1 MDIQMTPGQARI
13 YDPVLSSIAHG
24 YRNPDV
30 SRVGRVFFPR
40 VVIPQ
45 RGAQILKFGKDS
57 YRLLNA
63 RRAPGANT
71 KRVQYGYTAGAIALV
86 QERLEALVPVELQD
100 EATTVPGVDLSRRSI
115 ENVQEVF
122 DRAEEYEQV
131 QILVNPANYDVNHK
145 VAVAGAAQWDAA
157 TPGIGK
163 QVREAKEAIRAS
175 TGRYP
180 NRMGIAPNVFN
191 ALAESAEIRDRFKFT
206 SSESVTTAMLAA
218 YFQLQEVVVGT
229 DTYLADADADTAD
242 TTDMMSNVAVLA
254 YVPSGASYDV
264 PSFGYTYHLGGHPM
278 VEQGYYDNNARS
290 WVHPVVYERQ
300 VVQTGAGAGFLFTNV
315 LAAP

>member
-1 MDIQMTPGQARI
+1 MDNQMTPGQARI
-13 YDPVLSSIAHG
+13 YDPVLSNIAHG
-24 YRNPDV
+24 YKNPDV

-40 VVIPQ
+40 VVVPQ

-71 KRVQYGYTAGAIALV
+71 KRVQYGYTAGPVALV

-131 QILVNPANYDVNHK
+131 QILVNAANYDANHK
-145 VAVAGAAQWDAA
+145 VALAGAAQWDAA
-157 TPGIGK
+157 TPAIGK
-163 QVREAKEAIRAS
+163 QVRDAKEAIRAS

-180 NRMGIAPNVFN
+180 NRMALAPNVFN

-206 SSESVTTAMLAA
+206 SSESITTAMLAA

-242 TTDMMSNVAVLA
+242 TTDMMSNVAVLG
-254 YVPSGASYDV
+254 YVPTGASYDV
-264 PSFGYTYHLGGHPM
+264 PSYGYTYHLGSHPM

-300 VVQTGAGAGFLFTNV
+300 VVLTGAGAGFLFTNV